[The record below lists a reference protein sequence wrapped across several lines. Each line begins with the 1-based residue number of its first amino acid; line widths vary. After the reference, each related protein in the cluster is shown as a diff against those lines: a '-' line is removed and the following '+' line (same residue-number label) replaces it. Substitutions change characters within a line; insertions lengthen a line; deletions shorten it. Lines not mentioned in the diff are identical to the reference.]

1 MKQLRYTGMV
11 EAIRVRRQGY
21 SFRPFFSDFVREFHG
36 IAYKFTEE
44 VCVCVWHCCVV
55 VVYLLLLV
63 HQCCCVQLFLLLIC
77 CCCSV
82 IVVIVVVSQV
92 HPSEASCK
100 RIMERAG
107 IEGWKLGKARVS
119 THYRS
124 VQ

>member
-1 MKQLRYTGMV
+1 M
-11 EAIRVRRQGY
+11 
-21 SFRPFFSDFVREFHG
+21 
-36 IAYKFTEE
+36 
-44 VCVCVWHCCVV
+44 CVCVWHCCVV

-82 IVVIVVVSQV
+82 IVVIVVSQV

-100 RIMERAG
+100 HIMERAG
-107 IEGWKLGKARVS
+107 IEGWKLGRARVS
-119 THYRS
+119 THYCS